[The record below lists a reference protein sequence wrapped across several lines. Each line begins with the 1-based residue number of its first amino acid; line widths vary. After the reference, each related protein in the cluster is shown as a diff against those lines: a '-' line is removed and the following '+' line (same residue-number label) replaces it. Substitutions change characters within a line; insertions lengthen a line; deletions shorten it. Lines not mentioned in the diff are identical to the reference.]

1 MIFSSCIYLPSICE
15 VLNFFGEI
23 SIKVF
28 CLFFNWG
35 ICFLFQF
42 CEFFIYSKFQS
53 LIRYMFYKYG
63 PKEKNRK
70 KSRWR
75 KKPTIWLL
83 TDNLHL
89 WIHRMWK
96 SPIGCPLGATSSMM
110 EGSIFH
116 PLPYLLF
123 NFKNVS
129 SAEQHDTLNCRW
141 SQGSVFMHVKWH
153 LATALLSAI
162 SSKRWLS
169 PTSFSPPVA

>member
-1 MIFSSCIYLPSICE
+1 MTLIFSSCIYLPSVCK

-23 SIKVF
+23 FIKVF
-28 CLFFNWG
+28 WLFFNWG
-35 ICFLFQF
+35 VCFLFQL
-42 CEFFIYSKFQS
+42 CEFFIYSKYQS
-53 LIRYMFYKYG
+53 LIRYI
-63 PKEKNRK
+63 
-70 KSRWR
+70 
-75 KKPTIWLL
+75 PTIWLL

-89 WIHRMWK
+89 WIHRMWE
-96 SPIGCPLGATSSMM
+96 SSIGCPLGATSSMM

-116 PLPYLLF
+116 PFPYLLF

-162 SSKRWLS
+162 ASKRWLS